1 MLNDDT
7 DILKRLKEIDTSTPN
22 PATSASALDYDS
34 IMQKT
39 KSHLQ
44 STINTQQRQE
54 KLVPPIE
61 LVQVDALEIVD

>member
-22 PATSASALDYDS
+22 PVSAATSALDYDS

-54 KLVPPIE
+54 KLVAPIE
-61 LVQVDALEIVD
+61 LV